1 MRIDVSTQSHASGT
15 AVEFRIHRDGDDRE
29 TAYDGAILEGDRVIT
44 VMPPEWSAEATH
56 PDLIGLAA
64 LASVQPWVGARL
76 TLNRP
81 VSAQLADRV
90 REVFEIE
97 LGPVD
102 AALAGRDVEIGT
114 GRPGIAYTGGVDS
127 AALAALLPQASLYFL
142 NRSNL
147 ADREIRTK
155 YRADAALASCEDMR
169 RLGRL
174 VRVVDSNVEYIRTPI
189 GAPVHEPSEL
199 SFAIPVILMA
209 DVDGLDAIGVGAVAV
224 GAYGLG
230 YERFTDIDADHPI
243 TQWAAVTEAV
253 GLGSVNAVAGLGE
266 VITAKITMQTWGE
279 RVLVQSC
286 VRGEP
291 GQPCKRCWK
300 CFRKTLIDSAI
311 TGAWPDD
318 AWLDEVI
325 CSREI
330 SARLLE
336 IPIYSESSLLFSLQ
350 QYRGRHP
357 LLLALKERLRCDEQD
372 FGLWARYYGPA
383 IDIVAKPYRAEV
395 KERLEA
401 YAEPM
406 TEAEAERLRGWRN
419 QEARFSFT
427 AVKARDE
434 FALRLAE
441 RSAESR
447 LVPLSWDKPTGKA
460 RAYPQIKR
468 ERSPRAVEIRRN
480 DHSVLDVP
488 DIGEWTPGLSVS
500 IVIPAY
506 RDQEKLDLTLA
517 ALAAQTYPADL
528 TEVVVVDDGSEP
540 PLRLP
545 DIRPE
550 NCRLLRN
557 DTRFW
562 GSANAVNIG
571 VRNTTGDVVL
581 RLDADMIVFPGHV
594 ESHMR
599 WHHLIDNAAIVGQ
612 KKFVTYESGAL
623 TPAQVY
629 EAARDGRCDELF
641 RRSFDSWSE
650 ALFDRT
656 ERMAKART
664 KDAYKAFVGAT
675 GSVNRDLFATAGG
688 LAEDMVL
695 GGDTEFA
702 YRLALAGAVFIPD
715 DGPQGRSWHLG
726 IPQMKSNPDS
736 GSKFRRPLVMHRVP
750 DSPHRPAL
758 GHLKWEVPFADV
770 VVDTRG
776 FEFETVV
783 DCVAPLLSGTRTD
796 IRLFLVGDWPGPL
809 GPRQGT
815 IEHPQLDAF
824 AVQEVF
830 RHDERIHL
838 VKHTPVAAP
847 SVPWRLLLP
856 CGVVPTADILSTLV
870 DLAEEHG
877 KGLVTVDLPGGG
889 RIRLEWR
896 PAFARA
902 AWHGALGSDIDQK
915 VKDLFGA
922 HRLKSLHKAVYIGGY
937 SKDPVERLAGVV
949 QRQKTELDELRE
961 ELALTRKRNR
971 ALEQR
976 KRILEQ
982 RLVPER
988 FRRVARRL
996 LAR

>member
-1 MRIDVSTQSHASGT
+1 MLSGDL
-15 AVEFRIHRDGDDRE
+15 A
-29 TAYDGAILEGDRVIT
+29 IT
-44 VMPPEWSAEATH
+44 VMPPEWSADATH
-56 PDLIGLAA
+56 PDLIGVAA
-64 LASVQPWVGARL
+64 LASVQPWVGTRL
-76 TLNRP
+76 VLDRP
-81 VSAQLADRV
+81 ISPRLAATV
-90 REVFEIE
+90 REVFGIE
-97 LGPVD
+97 FGPVD
-102 AALAGRDVEIGT
+102 PGIAPRDVETGT

-127 AALAALLPQASLYFL
+127 AALAALLPQGSLYFL
-142 NRSNL
+142 NRANL
-147 ADREIRTK
+147 ADRDIRTK

-169 RLGRL
+169 RLGRT
-174 VRVVDSNVEYIRTPI
+174 VRVVDSNIEYIRTPI

-199 SFAIPVILMA
+199 SFAIPVVLMA

-230 YERFTDIDADHPI
+230 YEQFTDIDADHPI

-266 VITAKITMQTWGE
+266 VITAKITSGTWGD

-311 TGAWPDD
+311 SGEWPDD

-336 IPIYSESSLLFSLQ
+336 IPIYSESSLLYSLQ

-372 FGLWARYYGPA
+372 FGLWSRYYGPA
-383 IDIVAKPYRAEV
+383 LDLVAKPYRAEV
-395 KERLEA
+395 KDRLEA
-401 YAEPM
+401 FANPM
-406 TEAEAERLRGWRN
+406 TEHEAERLRNWRN
-419 QEARFSFT
+419 QESRYSYT
-427 AVKARDE
+427 AVMARDE
-434 FALRLAE
+434 FARRLAE
-441 RSAESR
+441 HSADSR
-447 LVPLSWDKPTGKA
+447 LVPMSWDKPTGKA
-460 RAYPQIKR
+460 RAYPQVKR
-468 ERSPRAVEIRRN
+468 ERSAGSIEIRRN
-480 DHSVLDVP
+480 DHSLLDVP
-488 DIGEWTPGLSVS
+488 GIGEWTPRLSVS
-500 IVIPAY
+500 VVIPAY

-517 ALAAQTYPADL
+517 SLAVQTYPEEL
-528 TEVVVVDDGSEP
+528 IEVVVVDDGSEP
-540 PLRLP
+540 ALRLP
-545 DIRPE
+545 EIRPA

-562 GSANAVNIG
+562 GSANGVNLG
-571 VRNTTGDVVL
+571 VRNTTGDIVL
-581 RLDADMIVFPGHV
+581 RLDADMVVFPGHI

-612 KKFVTYESGAL
+612 KKFVTYEPGSL
-623 TPAQVY
+623 TPEQVY
-629 EAARDGRCDELF
+629 TAAREGRCEDLF

-650 ALFDRT
+650 ELFDRT

-675 GSVNRDLFATAGG
+675 GSVNRDLFATVGG
-688 LAEDMVL
+688 LAEDLVL

-715 DGPQGRSWHLG
+715 DGPHGRSWHLG

-736 GSKFRRPLVMHRVP
+736 GAKFRRPFVMHRVP
-750 DSPHRPAL
+750 DSPHRPVL

-783 DCVAPLLSGTRTD
+783 DCVAPLLAGSRTD
-796 IRLFLVGDWPGPL
+796 IRVFLVGDWPGRL
-809 GPRQGT
+809 GARQGT
-815 IEHPQLDAF
+815 IDHPQLDAF

-830 RHDERIHL
+830 RHDERIQL
-838 VKHTPVAAP
+838 VKHVPTAAP
-847 SVPWRLLLP
+847 SVPWRLVLP
-856 CGVVPTADILSTLV
+856 CGVVPTAEIIPTLV

-922 HRLKSLHKAVYIGGY
+922 HRLKTLHKAVFVNGY
-937 SKDPVERLAGVV
+937 SKDPMERLVGVS
-949 QRQKTELDELRE
+949 QRQKE
-961 ELALTRKRNR
+961 ELAEAREEIQRLQKRNR

-976 KRILEQ
+976 KQVLER
-982 RLVPER
+982 RLTER
-988 FRRVARRL
+988 VRRAARRML
-996 LAR
+996 GRR